1 MRSGSSPYP
10 GAMRTPM
17 RWTAVSLAGVLFLAG
32 CSGGG
37 ADTASDNRDAAGI
50 ANDSAAEAPAAAGA
64 EDGVDATGSGAP
76 GLNLAASDREV
87 ITSGSVTMTVDDPEA
102 VAADLSRVVEN
113 LGGWVENLTQ
123 QAATENTDAS
133 ARMVVRIP
141 SQDVTSTLERLADY
155 GTVDDV
161 NLARTDV
168 TMAVRDLEARIRAL
182 NLSIERMEDLLARAT
197 TTTDLVNAEQMLTDR
212 QSELESLLSQQALLA
227 DQVSMSTLD
236 IQMWTVES
244 APEPEP
250 EPATGF
256 WAGLV
261 NGWNSFYDTG
271 SSTLMVI
278 GAMLPWL
285 VFFALLALVVVV
297 IRRPLKR
304 RQAAKALSAASQGPV
319 GQGPTTALPP
329 MGAPAPYG
337 YPAPVGQPWQ
347 GQPAPVRP
355 APPQPPPAQPVA
367 PAAPPAPPAAPA
379 PQTTEKPGEQPPPA

>member
-1 MRSGSSPYP
+1 
-10 GAMRTPM
+10 MRTPM

-37 ADTASDNRDAAGI
+37 ADSASDNRGAADI
-50 ANDSAAEAPAAAGA
+50 ANDSAAEAPAEAVA
-64 EDGVDATGSGAP
+64 EDGAP
-76 GLNLAASDREV
+76 GLSLATSDREV
-87 ITSGSVTMTVDDPEA
+87 ITSGSVTMTVEDPEA

-113 LGGWVENLTQ
+113 LGGWVEDLTQ

-141 SQDVTSTLERLADY
+141 SQDVTSTLERLASY
-155 GTVDDV
+155 GTVDDI

-168 TMAVRDLEARIRAL
+168 TMQVRDLEARIRAL
-182 NLSIERMEDLLARAT
+182 NLSIARMEDLLARAT

-244 APEPEP
+244 APEPDP

-304 RQAAKALSAASQGPV
+304 RQAAKGLSAASPGPA

-329 MGAPAPYG
+329 MGFPAPYG

>member
-1 MRSGSSPYP
+1 M
-10 GAMRTPM
+10 
-17 RWTAVSLAGVLFLAG
+17 SLAGVLFLAG

-113 LGGWVENLTQ
+113 LGGWVENITQ

-155 GTVDDV
+155 GTVADI

-168 TMAVRDLEARIRAL
+168 TMQVRDLEARIRAL
-182 NLSIERMEDLLARAT
+182 NLSIARMEDLLARAT

-329 MGAPAPYG
+329 MGAPGPYG

-355 APPQPPPAQPVA
+355 APPQPPPARPVA